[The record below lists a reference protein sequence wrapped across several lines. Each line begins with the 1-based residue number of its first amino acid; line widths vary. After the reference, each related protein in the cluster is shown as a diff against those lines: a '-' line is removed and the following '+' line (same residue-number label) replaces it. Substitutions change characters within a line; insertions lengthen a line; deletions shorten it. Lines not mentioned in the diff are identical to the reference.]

1 MGNKS
6 PKIKAEKRER
16 KAKSEADEFVQKEE
30 QIQEQKEKDHIKDEY
45 ETGTEEEHEEISH
58 ERNPNGNFCKID
70 EHNVLI
76 DGYIRNISPSLFY
89 NIVPDVIN
97 KICLQFYH
105 LDLYDGKFATSVE
118 ERGGAWTKKGK
129 RLWGS
134 HEMYG
139 CIDGSTTLTVPFSN
153 NCLCLLKIKF
163 RNTDEEHHQENTD
176 GLFLGVVD
184 DKLTFGEE
192 FGISGQKGYIFKGK
206 GKISEKNSMVI
217 QPNNEIIMEYNPKN
231 CELTFRMYNTEK
243 KREETCQMI
252 LPKNKMWYPC
262 ISYIIPPH
270 TNLNIAT
277 LT

>member
-1 MGNKS
+1 MQSMEIHTIHDNPWKKNIS
-6 PKIKAEKRER
+6 YFQQPEEK
-16 KAKSEADEFVQKEE
+16 Q
-30 QIQEQKEKDHIKDEY
+30 KDED
-45 ETGTEEEHEEISH
+45 ENSEEHDEIYH

-105 LDLYDGKFATSVE
+105 YDLYDGKFAE
-118 ERGGAWTKKGK
+118 AIEEYGLGCERGGAWTNIKGK

-134 HEMYG
+134 HEMFCYL
-139 CIDGSTTLTVPFSN
+139 DDSTTLTVPFSN